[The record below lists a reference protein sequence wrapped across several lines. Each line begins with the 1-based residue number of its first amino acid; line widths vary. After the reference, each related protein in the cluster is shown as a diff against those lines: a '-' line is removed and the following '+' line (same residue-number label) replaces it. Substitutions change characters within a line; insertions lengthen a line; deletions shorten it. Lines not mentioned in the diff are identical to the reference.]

1 MLLRKKVKRRQQ
13 IIKTIIQWKPPRKIV
28 KITYWKSTLR
38 NWEYQLRA
46 TNTKYILV
54 KLLYFKEKENKLLGT
69 GEKSKWLIM
78 ERKIDYHYNFCH

>member
-1 MLLRKKVKRRQQ
+1 MNNRCSWGRKLKRQQ

-28 KITYWKSTLR
+28 KITYWKSTLH

-46 TNTKYILV
+46 TNIKYILV

-69 GEKSKWLIM
+69 GEKSKWLIT
-78 ERKIDYHYNFCH
+78 ERKNRLSL